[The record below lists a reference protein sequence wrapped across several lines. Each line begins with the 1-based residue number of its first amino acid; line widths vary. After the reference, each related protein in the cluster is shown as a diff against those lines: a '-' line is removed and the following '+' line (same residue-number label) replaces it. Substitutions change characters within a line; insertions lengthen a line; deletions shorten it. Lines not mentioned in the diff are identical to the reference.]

1 MKYITEEGRKYFNE
15 AITRRDEGGVI
26 SKVVGAAA
34 NWLDD
39 KGRKKAAKKR
49 ARARFGSRFTHPVIL
64 GKDGKPKLDRHG
76 KPLRDTSKTKRSA
89 TAAKA
94 VKGLGVDIADTIVK
108 GHEAPIS
115 QALGGDLQA
124 QGYKVGASHSSGKKK
139 KKEEDEV
146 DISKLHG
153 SSPLV
158 PKGPKGQ
165 GKDGTTLVLPQ
176 KADQDAWDEDEAR
189 GFKPGVGYNSVRD
202 RPGASRHK
210 LRLLRGGVPKGDGD
224 EDKDN

>member
-15 AITRRDEGGVI
+15 AITRRDEEGVI

-34 NWLDD
+34 NLTKAALNKKRQVGANVGEWLDD

-49 ARARFGSRFTHPVIL
+49 ARARFGSRLTHPVIL

-94 VKGLGVDIADTIVK
+94 VKGLGVDVADTIVK

-124 QGYKVGASHSSGKKK
+124 QGYKVGASHSKKKK

-176 KADQDAWDEDEAR
+176 KADQDAHDEDEAR
-189 GFKPGVGYNSVRD
+189 GLP
-202 RPGASRHK
+202 RHT
-210 LRLLRGGVPKGDGD
+210 LRLVKGPD
-224 EDKDN
+224 DNSEGS